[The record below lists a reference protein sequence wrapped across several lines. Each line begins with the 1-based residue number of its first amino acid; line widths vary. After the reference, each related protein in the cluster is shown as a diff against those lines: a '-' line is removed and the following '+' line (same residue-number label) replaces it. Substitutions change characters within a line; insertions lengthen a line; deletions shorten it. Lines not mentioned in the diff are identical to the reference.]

1 MPTPAPAISPDMRA
15 PQLSQPRKL
24 VALTPLDIAWVVF
37 AKLVCMKLLRFAFN
51 PVNSLTTSPTPQ
63 SETKQNTGLEFD
75 RNSGYRVRSMQTIDT
90 ELCVA
95 FFYVGTYRWKQ
106 TKASQQLLI
115 IPS

>member
-1 MPTPAPAISPDMRA
+1 MPTPAPAIATDMRP

-24 VALTPLDIAWVVF
+24 VVALTPLDIAWVVF

-95 FFYVGTYRWKQ
+95 FFHVGT
-106 TKASQQLLI
+106 
-115 IPS
+115 